1 MHLFRYIRYRSSNK
15 SINHDFSNS
24 DYKPPRIG
32 IRSSISDQQFGR
44 WQHSHD
50 GPSQSPCV
58 ISHIPAKPLDQ
69 TRRYRLSQRW
79 FIFNQIGIPFFFNSN
94 PFKPINVKL
103 NDRLIRCLTAFVRFA
118 LATFYQKDFR
128 RFSISFFYKKYARC
142 LISKHF
148 YYLLYYYS
156 SDRHTA
162 LDMYILVNAS
172 LLKQYIKWKN
182 MSEIS
187 QRQYLY
193 NKYAFLYQ

>member
-1 MHLFRYIRYRSSNK
+1 MAAQSRRTIPISLRHFAHPGK
-15 SINHDFSNS
+15 A
-24 DYKPPRIG
+24 PRPN
-32 IRSSISDQQFGR
+32 SSIPVKPTLIYIQSD
-44 WQHSHD
+44 WDS
-50 GPSQSPCV
+50 
-58 ISHIPAKPLDQ
+58 L
-69 TRRYRLSQRW
+69 
-79 FIFNQIGIPFFFNSN
+79 FFNSN

-172 LLKQYIKWKN
+172 LLKQYIK
-182 MSEIS
+182 
-187 QRQYLY
+187 
-193 NKYAFLYQ
+193 